1 MIKDIL
7 LCCIAVRCFIAGIV
21 GVLIRHMR
29 VHTGEKPAGVTLCE
43 IYLANAACAFA
54 DVALL
59 LH

>member
-21 GVLIRHMR
+21 SVLIRHMK
-29 VHTGEKPAGVTLCE
+29 VHTGRKPAGVIFYE
-43 IYLANAACAFA
+43 IYFANAACAFA

-59 LH
+59 LR